1 MFTNQPELSKK
12 NLSNLIAGRLVTDT
26 LLRGLVPH
34 RNNQETLALCSLLGG
49 STMAPPKKMVKR
61 TCLLFPS
68 WLRSSSKKL
77 NEMTKQT
84 APCLLR
90 KNCSLPP
97 PTQLDLCVFSIQE
110 AQVFLDICVVGIQQP
125 QGDTPG
131 VNGVNWH
138 VWLENSQPRI
148 KSRCIS

>member
-26 LLRGLVPH
+26 LLRGLVPQ
-34 RNNQETLALCSLLGG
+34 RKNPLRKLWPFVPCLA
-49 STMAPPKKMVKR
+49 APR
-61 TCLLFPS
+61 
-68 WLRSSSKKL
+68 WLRRKKWSREHVSSFQAGCGVLQKL
-77 NEMTKQT
+77 NHITKQT
-84 APCLLR
+84 APFSCVKTAVYL
-90 KNCSLPP
+90 P

-131 VNGVNWH
+131 KLTCLAGKF
-138 VWLENSQPRI
+138 QP
-148 KSRCIS
+148 